1 MEVYILD
8 SLYRDVQV
16 VDDFNSCIWTERH
29 RAWGDFE
36 IHIQSTQTN
45 RRRLVPGVRLAMSSS
60 YRIMMVETVEDS
72 TDDSGVTQLK
82 VTGRSLEAILDSRA
96 ALSALVDTTTTPKWI
111 LTGTP
116 GDIMRQIFHDICVT
130 GTLDAGDIIPMVTE
144 GSIFPPDTIEEI
156 TDEVELDLDPTTV
169 YAAIKG
175 IADIYLMGF
184 RLVRDP
190 VTNTLYWDVYTGSD
204 RTTTQTDLPAVIFS
218 PDMDN
223 LQNTTELVSNAIYKN
238 VAYVVS
244 PVGFEVV
251 YPLDVDPSVAG
262 FSRQVILVNAS
273 DITDTDPDVASAKM
287 IQKGKDALAQNR
299 NVRAFDGEL
308 NQDSAYKYGV
318 DYNLG
323 DLVEQT
329 NVDGVTNQMQVT
341 EQIFVSDE
349 QGERSYPT
357 LSLFQLITPGTWLSQ
372 PIDLNWTDVD
382 PDIDWVDYE

>member
-8 SLYRDVQV
+8 SLYRDVIV

-36 IHIQSTQTN
+36 IHIQSTIAN
-45 RRRLVPGVRLAMSSS
+45 RRRFTPGVRLAMSSS

-72 TDDSGVTQLK
+72 TDDQGVAQLK
-82 VTGRSLEAILDSRA
+82 VTGRSIEAILDSRA
-96 ALSALVDTTTTPKWI
+96 ALSALVDTTTTPKWV

-130 GTLDAGDIIPMVTE
+130 GTLDEGDIIPMVTE
-144 GSIFPPDTIEEI
+144 GSIFPPDTIAET
-156 TDEVELDLDPTTV
+156 TDEIEIDLDPTTV
-169 YAAIKG
+169 YAAIKAIG
-175 IADIYLMGF
+175 DIYLMGF
-184 RLVRDP
+184 RLIRDP
-190 VTNTLYWDVYTGSD
+190 ITNTLYWDVYTGSD

-218 PDMDN
+218 PDLDN

-287 IQKGKDALAQNR
+287 IQKGNDALAQNR

-308 NQDSAYKYGV
+308 NQDSSYKYGL

-323 DLVEQT
+323 DLVEQA